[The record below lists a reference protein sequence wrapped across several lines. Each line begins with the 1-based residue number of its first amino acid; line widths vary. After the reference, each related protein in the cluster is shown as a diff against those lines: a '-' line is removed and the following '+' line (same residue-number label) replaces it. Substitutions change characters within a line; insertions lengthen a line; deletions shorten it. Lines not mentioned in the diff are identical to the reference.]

1 MASIKKMLAKQT
13 TTETYPQTPF
23 LLFLIFPRHG
33 GNTKHQFFSM
43 SNPKLQLMFGPLRIL
58 EHSDF

>member
-23 LLFLIFPRHG
+23 FLFLIFPRHG
-33 GNTKHQFFSM
+33 ENTKHQFS
-43 SNPKLQLMFGPLRIL
+43 QLTFQIS
-58 EHSDF
+58 ENT